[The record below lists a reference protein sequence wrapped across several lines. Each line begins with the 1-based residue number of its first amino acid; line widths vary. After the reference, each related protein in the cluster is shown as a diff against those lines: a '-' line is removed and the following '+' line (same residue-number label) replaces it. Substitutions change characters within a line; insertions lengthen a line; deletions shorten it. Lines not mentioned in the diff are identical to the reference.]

1 MAAWKCRFR
10 NQEESSQLNR
20 GKLGQTKEKTAASS
34 ARTSWVR
41 AQVER
46 GLDKILRTENL
57 FMARVT
63 SQDTCT
69 QALAGVWGG
78 MGWVPSK
85 AADKEPS
92 DTGLGEETPG

>member
-1 MAAWKCRFR
+1 MVAWNCSFR
-10 NQEESSQLNR
+10 NQEESSQLNQ
-20 GKLGQTKEKTAASS
+20 GNLGQSKEKKAASS

-41 AQVER
+41 AQVEIGR
-46 GLDKILRTENL
+46 DEILRTENL

-69 QALAGVWGG
+69 PALAGVREG

-92 DTGLGEETPG
+92 DTGLGEKMPG

>member
-1 MAAWKCRFR
+1 
-10 NQEESSQLNR
+10 
-20 GKLGQTKEKTAASS
+20 
-34 ARTSWVR
+34 
-41 AQVER
+41 
-46 GLDKILRTENL
+46 
-57 FMARVT
+57 MARVT